1 MMHRPVRPGPATK
14 QQTDR
19 LRELAVWPGL
29 PQPASKD
36 YVEKRIAE
44 GLNVNEADALIGS
57 YGVRIKAL
65 GPVEAMV
72 AEAKRLGEP

>member
-1 MMHRPVRPGPATK
+1 MMHRPFRPGPATK

-29 PQPASKD
+29 PQPVSRD

-44 GLNVNEADALIGS
+44 GLDVNEADALIGS
-57 YGVRIKAL
+57 YGARINAL
-65 GPVEAMV
+65 GPVAAMA
-72 AEAKRLGEP
+72 AEAKRMGDT